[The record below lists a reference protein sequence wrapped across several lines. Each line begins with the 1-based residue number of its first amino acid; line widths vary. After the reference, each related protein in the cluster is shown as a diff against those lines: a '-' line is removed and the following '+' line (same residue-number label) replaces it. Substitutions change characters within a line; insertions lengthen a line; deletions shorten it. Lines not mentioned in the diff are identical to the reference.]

1 MTIVFIYQ
9 EQFAI
14 MIAYK
19 GGSYELWQKIYK
31 TKNKGSQLPEEII
44 YE

>member
-9 EQFAI
+9 VTFAI

-19 GGSYELWQKIYK
+19 GGSYELWQKI
-31 TKNKGSQLPEEII
+31 N
-44 YE
+44 